1 MFGSG
6 SVSISCWVKPLRRQP
21 NTHYSA
27 IQNKDFM
34 KLTGKWIELENIVLS
49 EVIQTHKDMCD
60 MYLCVSGY

>member
-1 MFGSG
+1 
-6 SVSISCWVKPLRRQP
+6 
-21 NTHYSA
+21 
-27 IQNKDFM
+27 M